1 MKIKIYENG
10 ILREEFY
17 EDGFVFYVRYKDIN
31 ILNIGD
37 GRFSPCTTR
46 EIYVGGDPIRLRIT
60 TSPDLADIMEII
72 NRFDGLNVVSVENG
86 NAKLEITV

>member
-10 ILREEFY
+10 ALTEEIF
-17 EDGFVFYVRYKDIN
+17 ENGFVCDVRYKDIN

-37 GRFSPCTTR
+37 GNFSPCTIR
-46 EIYVGGDPIRLRIT
+46 EISIGGESVRIRIT
-60 TSPDLADIMEII
+60 TSPDVSDIMKII
-72 NRFDGLNVVSVENG
+72 NRFDGMNMITVENE